1 MNHNKNDHCK
11 PTCARSHSEINK
23 SFANNSLKLEL
34 NLLNVYGIKKKFVN
48 VKLNAKVMLSK
59 QY

>member
-11 PTCARSHSEINK
+11 PTWARSYAEIDK

-34 NLLNVYGIKKKFVN
+34 NLLNVYVIKKKFVN